1 MTIAE
6 ILLQDYDTEISNTRR
21 TLERV
26 PEDKPDYAP
35 HEKSMK
41 LGKLA
46 MHCATMPLFGLYIL
60 EDDGMN
66 LADPNPKRKHAD
78 LTFTTRENAL
88 ARLDE
93 SAAQCRAAIASASD
107 DHLAAMWKFSFGEH
121 VISNAPRSQTFRT
134 MCFDHLIHH
143 TAQLGVYL
151 RLNDIPVPALYGP
164 SADEQW
170 SPK

>member
-1 MTIAE
+1 MTTSE
-6 ILLQDYDTEISNTRR
+6 ILLEDFDVEIANTRR

-26 PEDKPDYAP
+26 PEGKNDYAP

-46 MHCATMPLFGLYIL
+46 MHCATMPMFGFYIL
-60 EDDGMN
+60 EDEGMDM
-66 LADPNPKRKHAD
+66 AASKRPQSD
-78 LTFTTRENAL
+78 LTFTTVATAL
-88 ARLDE
+88 QRLDE
-93 SAAQCRAAIASASD
+93 SAAKCRAALAAASD
-107 DHLAAMWKFSFGEH
+107 EHLSAPWKFTFGEH
-121 VISNAPRSQTFRT
+121 LISHNSRSKSFRV
-134 MCFDHLIHH
+134 MCFDHMIHH

-151 RLNDIPVPALYGP
+151 RLNDIPVAALYGP

>member
-6 ILLQDYDTEISNTRR
+6 ILLQDFDIEISNTRR

-26 PEDKPDYAP
+26 PEGKNDWKC
-35 HEKSMK
+35 HEKSMH

-46 MHCATMPLFGLYIL
+46 MHCATIPLFGSYIIL
-60 EDDGMN
+60 DDGMD
-66 LADPNPKRKHAD
+66 LANSARPHVPLVFKS
-78 LTFTTRENAL
+78 REECL
-88 ARLDE
+88 AQLDG
-93 SAAQCRAAIASASD
+93 SATACRNAIAAASD
-107 DHLAAMWKFSFGEH
+107 EALSAPWKFSFGDQI
-121 VISNAPRSQTFRT
+121 ISETPRSLSFRQ
-134 MCFDHLIHH
+134 MCFNHLVHH

-170 SPK
+170 GS

>member
-6 ILLQDYDTEISNTRR
+6 ILLQDYDVEISNTRR

-26 PEDKPDYAP
+26 PEGKNDWKCHD
-35 HEKSMK
+35 KSMP

-46 MHCATMPLFGLYIL
+46 VHCASLPLFGSYIIL
-60 EDDGMN
+60 DDGMD
-66 LADPNPKRKHAD
+66 LAKP
-78 LTFTTRENAL
+78 TRPQTSFVFESRQACLNKLDEGAAACRNAIAAASDEAL
-88 ARLDE
+88 A
-93 SAAQCRAAIASASD
+93 AP
-107 DHLAAMWKFSFGEH
+107 WKFSYGEQI
-121 VISNAPRSQTFRT
+121 ISNGPRTLAFRQ
-134 MCFDHLIHH
+134 MFFNHLVHH

-170 SPK
+170 SS

>member
-1 MTIAE
+1 MTTAE
-6 ILLQDYDTEISNTRR
+6 LLLADYDIEISNTRR

-26 PEDKPDYAP
+26 PEDLPEYAC

-46 MHCATMPLFGLYIL
+46 MHCATMPLFGLYIM

-78 LTFTTRENAL
+78 LTFTTREACL

-93 SAAQCRAAIASASD
+93 CAPLCRAAIAAASD
-107 DHLAAMWKFSFGEH
+107 EHLATTWPFSFGEH
-121 VISNAPRSQTFRT
+121 IISNVSRVATFRM
-134 MCFDHLIHH
+134 MCFNHLIHH

>member
-6 ILLQDYDTEISNTRR
+6 ILLQDYDTEASNTRR

-26 PEDKPDYAP
+26 PEGKSDWAP

-46 MHCATMPLFGLYIL
+46 MHCATMPLFGFYVM
-60 EDDGMN
+60 EDDGMDM
-66 LADPNPKRKHAD
+66 AESKRPQAD
-78 LTFTTRENAL
+78 LTFTTVAAAL

-93 SAAQCRAAIASASD
+93 SSAKCRAALAAASD
-107 DHLAAMWKFSFGEH
+107 EHLEKEWRFSFGEH
-121 VISNAPRSQTFRT
+121 LISSMPRSATFRT
-134 MCFDHLIHH
+134 MCFNHMIHH

-151 RLNDIPVPALYGP
+151 RLNDIAVPALYGP